1 MHHMV
6 NGNANIKAKLESLR
20 MLMALPTPRYE
31 DEVIHV
37 RGLHI

>member
-6 NGNANIKAKLESLR
+6 NGKAKLESLR
-20 MLMALPTPRYE
+20 MLMALPAPRYE

-37 RGLHI
+37 RGLHV